1 MGGGVLQLVFTLYK
15 FRHEKVPGK
24 GYRLRNRPLGDSRE
38 MRGCDEY
45 RTSRDVVIRSNTPYR
60 CGVDRH

>member
-1 MGGGVLQLVFTLYK
+1 MLLDAVPV
-15 FRHEKVPGK
+15 KVDELKKK
-24 GYRLRNRPLGDSRE
+24 GYHLRNRPFGDSRE
-38 MRGCDEY
+38 MRGRDEH